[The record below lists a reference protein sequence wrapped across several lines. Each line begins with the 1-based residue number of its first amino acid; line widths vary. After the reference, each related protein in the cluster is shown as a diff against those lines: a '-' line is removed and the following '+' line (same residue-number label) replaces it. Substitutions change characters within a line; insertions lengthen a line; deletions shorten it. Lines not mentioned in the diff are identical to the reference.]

1 VLDLLREH
9 LARRGF
15 SDIEVV
21 DLHGVEAAKTPVD
34 SPLVRTAVETWREV
48 GASEAVVYPT
58 IGGSGPTSLVA
69 TELGIPTIMTGAVA
83 NPESRIHAPNE
94 SARLDDYF
102 ESIGYFARFFERFAS

>member
-9 LARRGF
+9 LARGGF

-34 SPLVRTAVETWREV
+34 SPLVRTAVETWLEFS
-48 GASEAVVYPT
+48 ASEAAVYPT
-58 IGGSGPTSLVA
+58 IGASGPTSLVA

-94 SARLDDYF
+94 SARLDD
-102 ESIGYFARFFERFAS
+102 